1 MVRAFPYL
9 LRPHLLASR
18 NRARRR
24 ERGDLSRGLLFGGIG
39 VIVFALLFRGA
50 SWLTGQLT
58 GYAEL
63 GDYLLRLGLSWLF
76 LTFLSFLAF
85 SGVVT
90 ALSTFFLSDDLRL
103 LVAAPVAPRRL
114 FHARFLRTVVQA
126 AWMVVVFLV
135 PVLIGVGWARCA
147 TPAYYATALLTVVPF
162 AIIPVAAGT
171 AATFV
176 LVNTFPARR
185 ARDILMLMGLL
196 FAASLVIVLRF
207 IRPEQLMRVESL
219 PDLTD
224 FFATLQS
231 PITPLLPS
239 FWAGE
244 TLFAALRGG
253 SDLLHAGALWTTAL
267 ASVVIMRA
275 ASERWYFSGYS
286 RSQEA
291 PKARFTK
298 FRTLDVVARLLPLS
312 PVRRQLLLKDMKIF
326 LRDVSQWSQL
336 LLLLAL
342 VLLYLYN
349 FRVLDLQRIPYMS
362 GYLKNVYAFVNLAM
376 AGFVMAT
383 VAVRFVFPAVSIE
396 GHSFWIIRTAPI
408 SLRDFL
414 WSKFWTGLLPVF
426 VLTEFLTVVANQF
439 LGIDPFLKAVAAGA
453 IVFMA
458 LALVGMATGLGARY
472 PRFGADVSQAAGSY
486 GGVTF
491 MLQAVLFIVVMIVLL
506 GWPSFA
512 YLASR
517 VRRVPLGAR
526 EQLLIAACFTAAAG
540 MSVGLWINSMRAGV
554 RALERMGE

>member
-9 LRPHLLASR
+9 LRPHVFASR

-24 ERGDLSRGLLFGGIG
+24 QRGDLSRGLLFGGIG
-39 VIVFALLFRGA
+39 VVVCAVLFRA
-50 SWLTGQLT
+50 SAWLAGQLT

-103 LVAAPVAPRRL
+103 LVAAPVATRRL
-114 FHARFLRTVVQA
+114 FHARFLRTVVQSS
-126 AWMVVVFLV
+126 WMVVIFLV
-135 PVLIGVGWARCA
+135 PVLMGVGWARCA
-147 TPAYYATALLTVVPF
+147 TPAYYLTAVLAVVPF

-171 AATFV
+171 AATLV

-185 ARDILMLMGLL
+185 ARDLLMLMGLL
-196 FAASLVIVLRF
+196 FAASLVILLRF
-207 IRPEQLMRVESL
+207 IRPEQLMKVESL

-224 FFATLQS
+224 FFATL
-231 PITPLLPS
+231 
-239 FWAGE
+239 
-244 TLFAALRGG
+244 RGG
-253 SDLLHAGALWTTAL
+253 RDLLHAGALWTTAL
-267 ASVVIMRA
+267 ASIVILRA

-291 PKARFTK
+291 PKARFTR

-312 PVRRQLLLKDMKIF
+312 PVRRQLLVKDLKIF

-349 FRVLDLQRIPYMS
+349 FRVLDVQRIPYMS
-362 GYLKNVYAFVNLAM
+362 EFLKNVYAFVNLGM

-383 VAVRFVFPAVSIE
+383 IAVRFVFPAVSIE
-396 GHSFWIIRTAPI
+396 GHAFWIIRTAPI

-414 WSKFWTGLLPVF
+414 WSKFWTGFVPVF
-426 VLTEFLTVVANQF
+426 VLTEFLTIVANEF
-439 LGIDPFLKAVAAGA
+439 LGVDLFLKVIAAIA
-453 IVFMA
+453 IVFMSF
-458 LALVGMATGLGARY
+458 ALVGMATGLGARY

-491 MLQAVLFIVVMIVLL
+491 MLQAVLFIIVMIILL
-506 GWPSFA
+506 GWPSSL
-512 YLASR
+512 YLVHR
-517 VRRVPLGAR
+517 VRAIPLTVGQEIWMAT
-526 EQLLIAACFTAAAG
+526 CFATAAG
-540 MSVGLWINSMRAGV
+540 LSVTLWIRSMRAGV
-554 RALERMGE
+554 QALQRMGE